1 MNGSRDD
8 SGMIS
13 RNILFFVSS
22 LEVGGAELHVLNL
35 CGYLS
40 GHGMNAAVC
49 SLRNDGAL
57 KARFEEL
64 GIPVHELPIGSLAD
78 LVKPPVR
85 MRIREILAAA
95 DPDILH
101 AHLYHAEIVAAAAS
115 SMSGVPLVVT
125 RHSSGLEFNGLR
137 RIVAAIAG
145 RRTQR
150 VITVSKEAA
159 KEALKI
165 GADGDSVVT
174 IPNGVDTSRFR
185 PLESDLRGSEREGFI
200 REQFPADC
208 DPGCFLIG
216 SVSGLKP
223 VKNLSMLVE
232 AFAAFESSPAV
243 GLEGARLIIV
253 GEGPSREELERL
265 VEGLGLERKVSFPGF
280 SDRPEEYFPLFDAF
294 VLPSLSEGVPMA
306 LLEAMSCGLACAAS
320 RVGGMPDLMGDC
332 GITFDPGDTEGLVE
346 VLGRLAADS
355 TLRSDLGRRAMI
367 RAMEY
372 FDLEIWGNRTIDIY
386 EELIN
391 PAGHRSS

>member
-1 MNGSRDD
+1 
-8 SGMIS
+8 
-13 RNILFFVSS
+13 
-22 LEVGGAELHVLNL
+22 
-35 CGYLS
+35 
-40 GHGMNAAVC
+40 
-49 SLRNDGAL
+49 
-57 KARFEEL
+57 
-64 GIPVHELPIGSLAD
+64 
-78 LVKPPVR
+78 
-85 MRIREILAAA
+85 
-95 DPDILH
+95 
-101 AHLYHAEIVAAAAS
+101 
-115 SMSGVPLVVT
+115 MSGVPLVVT

-355 TLRSDLGRRAMI
+355 TLRSDLGRRARI

-391 PAGHRSS
+391 PVGHRSS

>member
-1 MNGSRDD
+1 
-8 SGMIS
+8 MIS

-35 CGYLS
+35 CGYLA
-40 GHGMNAAVC
+40 GHGMNATVC
-49 SLRNDGAL
+49 SLKHDEAL
-57 KARFEEL
+57 KARFDNL
-64 GIPVHELPIGSLAD
+64 GIPVHELPIGSLSD
-78 LVKPPVR
+78 LAKPPVR

-101 AHLYHAEIVAAAAS
+101 AHMYHAEIVAAAAS

-145 RRTQR
+145 RKTKR
-150 VITVSKEAA
+150 VITVSEEAA

-165 GADGDSVVT
+165 GAARDSIVT

-223 VKNLSMLVE
+223 VKNLSMLIE

-243 GLEGARLIIV
+243 VNEGARLIIV

-265 VEGLGLERKVSFPGF
+265 VEGLGLERKVSFPGY
-280 SDRPEEYFPLFDAF
+280 SDRPEEYLPLFDTF
-294 VLPSLSEGVPMA
+294 ILPSRSEGVPIA

-320 RVGGMPDLMGDC
+320 RVGGMPDLLGDC
-332 GITFDPGDTEGLVE
+332 GITFDSGDTEALIE

-355 TLRSDLGRRAMI
+355 VLRSDLGRRARI

-372 FDLEIWGNRTIDIY
+372 FDLEIWGTRTIEVY
-386 EELIN
+386 EELID
-391 PAGHRSS
+391 PAGHHSF